1 MAGQRIKGISIEL
14 EGKSTKL
21 VSAIKEVDSN
31 LAKTQSALKDVN
43 KLLKFD
49 PANTELL
56 AQKTKLLD
64 SAIKDTEKQLQTL
77 READKQAKDQLA
89 NGKLGQEQYD
99 ALQREI
105 IDTENRL
112 KSLEEQAKK
121 IPSAMGAS
129 LKEAGKKVQEF
140 GGKVSNF
147 GEGMT
152 KNVTTPIVAVG
163 TASLAAFNEVDKGL
177 DIVLQ
182 KTGAS
187 GEALEGM
194 ENAVKNI
201 AKTIPTSFETAGTAV
216 GEINTRFGL
225 VGEDLEKLSI
235 QFIKFAD
242 LNSTDVNNSIDTVQK
257 ALAAFGRGSEDAG
270 HLLDV
275 MNKVGQDTGVSMDTL
290 SSSLITNAA
299 ALQEM
304 GLSMEDSVVFMGQLE
319 KSGASADTVLSG
331 LRKALKNSAK
341 DGKDMNTALAELQ
354 DSILN
359 GTDSMDGLTAAYDLF
374 GKSGDM
380 VYAAIQN
387 GTLDF
392 NNLAGA
398 ALECEGSVSN
408 TYDNMSDA
416 NERFQT
422 VLNAVMELGYEI
434 ADALMP
440 TIQQVIEQVLPVIQ
454 GLIDKWTGLSPE
466 MQQFIIKAALV
477 VAAIGPIIAIV
488 GQVISVIGAVMG
500 ALGSVV
506 SFLGG
511 PLTIAIGAAIGIGVL
526 LYKNWDTIKTK
537 AGELL
542 GTIKEKFSAIK
553 QNITEKIDG
562 AKEKVR
568 SAIEKIK
575 SFFNFS
581 WSLPHLKMPHLSITG
596 SFNLL
601 PPSVPKFSISWYRK
615 AMDNARILDGAQL
628 FGTMGGKL
636 LGGGEAGKEM
646 IVGQQSMIDMIR
658 QASAQSNGS
667 IVSAI
672 ARMSSDLISMM
683 GQYFPQFANMQMVTD
698 TGKLIGELSPGIDAE
713 MGKISRRKGRNN

>member
-1 MAGQRIKGISIEL
+1 MPSGRIKGITIEL
-14 EGKSTKL
+14 DGNATHL
-21 VSAIKEVDSN
+21 VSAFKDIDSH

-49 PANTELL
+49 PANAELL
-56 AQKTKLLD
+56 SQKQKLLA
-64 SAIKDTEKQLQTL
+64 SSIEDTKKKLDTL
-77 READKQAKDQLA
+77 KEADKQAKEQLA
-89 NGKLGQEQYD
+89 NGEMGQAEYD

-105 IDTENRL
+105 IDTEQKL

-121 IPSAMGAS
+121 MPSAFQAAMS
-129 LKEAGKKVQEF
+129 EAGKKISETGSKIKSF
-140 GGKVSNF
+140 GDS
-147 GEGMT
+147 MT
-152 KNVTTPIVAVG
+152 KKVTAPIVAVG
-163 TASLAAFNEVDKGL
+163 TASLAAFNEVDKGM

-194 ENAVKNI
+194 ENAVKKI

-216 GEINTRFGL
+216 GEVNTRFGL
-225 VGEDLEKLSI
+225 VGDELEDLSTR
-235 QFIKFAD
+235 FIKFAD
-242 LNSTDVNNSIDTVQK
+242 LNSTDVNNSIDMVQK
-257 ALAAFGRGSEDAG
+257 SLAAFGKGSESAG

-304 GLSMEDSVVFMGQLE
+304 GLSMDESVVFMGQLE

-331 LRKALKNSAK
+331 LRKAMKNSAAE
-341 DGKDMNTALAELQ
+341 GKDMNTALAELQ

-392 NNLAGA
+392 NNLSGA
-398 ALECEGSVSN
+398 ALDCEGSVTT
-408 TYDNMSDA
+408 TYEIMSDA

-434 ADALMP
+434 AEALMP

-454 GLIDKWTGLSPE
+454 GMIDKWNGLSPE

-477 VAAIGPIIAIV
+477 VAAIGPVVSAI
-488 GQVISVIGAVMG
+488 GSVISIIGSAVG
-500 ALGSVV
+500 ALGSIV

-511 PLTIAIGAAIGIGVL
+511 PVTIAIGAAIALGVA
-526 LYKNWDTIKTK
+526 LYKNWDTVKSK
-537 AGELL
+537 ASELAQSV
-542 GTIKEKFSAIK
+542 KQKFEDIRNGIS
-553 QNITEKIDG
+553 EKIEG
-562 AKEKVR
+562 AKERVR
-568 SAIEKIK
+568 SAIDAIK
-575 SFFNFS
+575 GFFNFS
-581 WSLPHLKMPHLSITG
+581 WSLPQLKLPHITISG
-596 SFNLL
+596 SFSLM
-601 PPSVPKFSISWYRK
+601 PPRVPSFGIQWYKK
-615 AMDNARILDGAQL
+615 AMDNAMILDGAQI
-628 FGTMGGKL
+628 FGSMGNQL

-646 IVGQQSMIDMIR
+646 IVGQQSMMDMIKDATS
-658 QASAQSNGS
+658 QSFGSLTGAITSAATMLLN
-667 IVSAI
+667 V
-672 ARMSSDLISMM
+672 MTE
-683 GQYFPQFANMQMVTD
+683 YFPQFANMQMVTD
-698 TGKLIGELSPGIDAE
+698 TGALVGELKYGIDAE
-713 MGKISRRKGRNN
+713 LGKMSGHKERNH

>member
-1 MAGQRIKGISIEL
+1 MPSGRIKGITIEL
-14 EGKSTKL
+14 DGNATHL
-21 VSAIKEVDSN
+21 VSAFKDIDSH

-49 PANTELL
+49 PANAELL
-56 AQKTKLLD
+56 SQKQKLLA
-64 SAIKDTEKQLQTL
+64 SSIEDTKKKLDTL
-77 READKQAKDQLA
+77 KEADKQAKEQLA
-89 NGKLGQEQYD
+89 NGEMGQAEYD

-105 IDTENRL
+105 IDTEQKL

-121 IPSAMGAS
+121 MPTAFQAAMS
-129 LKEAGKKVQEF
+129 EAGKKISETGSKIKSF
-140 GGKVSNF
+140 GDS
-147 GEGMT
+147 MT
-152 KNVTTPIVAVG
+152 KKVTAPIVAVG
-163 TASLAAFNEVDKGL
+163 TASLAAFNEVDKGM

-194 ENAVKNI
+194 ENAVKKI

-216 GEINTRFGL
+216 GEVNTRFGL
-225 VGEDLEKLSI
+225 VGDELEDLSTR
-235 QFIKFAD
+235 FIKFAD
-242 LNSTDVNNSIDTVQK
+242 LNSTDVNNSIDMVQK
-257 ALAAFGRGSEDAG
+257 SLAAFGKGSESAG

-304 GLSMEDSVVFMGQLE
+304 GLSMDESVVFMGQLE

-331 LRKALKNSAK
+331 LRKAMKNSAAE
-341 DGKDMNTALAELQ
+341 GKDMNTALAELQ

-392 NNLAGA
+392 NNLSGA
-398 ALECEGSVSN
+398 ALDCEGSVTT
-408 TYDNMSDA
+408 TYENMSDA

-434 ADALMP
+434 AEALMP

-454 GLIDKWTGLSPE
+454 GLIDKWNGLSPE

-477 VAAIGPIIAIV
+477 VAAIGPVVSAI
-488 GQVISVIGAVMG
+488 GSVISIIGSAVG
-500 ALGSVV
+500 ALGSIV

-511 PLTIAIGAAIGIGVL
+511 PVTIAIGAAIALGVA
-526 LYKNWDTIKTK
+526 LYKNWDTVKSK
-537 AGELL
+537 ASELAQSV
-542 GTIKEKFSAIK
+542 KQKFEDIRNGIS
-553 QNITEKIDG
+553 EKIEG
-562 AKEKVR
+562 AKERVR
-568 SAIEKIK
+568 SAIDAIK
-575 SFFNFS
+575 GFFNFS
-581 WSLPHLKMPHLSITG
+581 WSLPQLKLPHITISG
-596 SFNLL
+596 SFSLM
-601 PPSVPKFSISWYRK
+601 PPRVPSFGIQWYKK
-615 AMDNARILDGAQL
+615 AMDNAMILDGAQI
-628 FGTMGGKL
+628 FGSMGNQL

-646 IVGQQSMIDMIR
+646 IVGQQSMMDMIKDATS
-658 QASAQSNGS
+658 QSFGSLTGAITSAAAMLLN
-667 IVSAI
+667 V
-672 ARMSSDLISMM
+672 MTE
-683 GQYFPQFANMQMVTD
+683 YFPQFANMQMVTD
-698 TGKLIGELSPGIDAE
+698 TGALVGELKYGIDAE
-713 MGKISRRKGRNN
+713 LGKMSGHKERNH

>member
-1 MAGQRIKGISIEL
+1 MPSGRIKGITIEL
-14 EGKSTKL
+14 DGNATHL
-21 VSAIKEVDSN
+21 VSAFKDIDSH

-49 PANTELL
+49 PANAELL
-56 AQKTKLLD
+56 SQKQKLLA
-64 SAIKDTEKQLQTL
+64 SSIEDTKKKLDTL
-77 READKQAKDQLA
+77 KEADKQAKEQLA
-89 NGKLGQEQYD
+89 NGEMGQAEYD

-105 IDTENRL
+105 IDTEQKL

-121 IPSAMGAS
+121 MPTAFRAAMS
-129 LKEAGKKVQEF
+129 EAGKKISETGSKIKSF
-140 GGKVSNF
+140 GDS
-147 GEGMT
+147 MT
-152 KNVTTPIVAVG
+152 KKVTAPIVAVG
-163 TASLAAFNEVDKGL
+163 TASLAAFNEVDKGM

-194 ENAVKNI
+194 ENAVKKI

-216 GEINTRFGL
+216 GEVNTRFGL
-225 VGEDLEKLSI
+225 VGDELEDLSTR
-235 QFIKFAD
+235 FIKFAD
-242 LNSTDVNNSIDTVQK
+242 LNSTDVNNSIDMVQK
-257 ALAAFGRGSEDAG
+257 SLAAFGKGSESAG

-304 GLSMEDSVVFMGQLE
+304 GLSMDESVVFMGQLE

-331 LRKALKNSAK
+331 LRKAMKNSAAE
-341 DGKDMNTALAELQ
+341 GKDMNTALAELQ

-392 NNLAGA
+392 NNLSGA
-398 ALECEGSVSN
+398 ALDCEGSVTT
-408 TYDNMSDA
+408 TYENMSDA

-434 ADALMP
+434 AEALMP

-454 GLIDKWTGLSPE
+454 GLIDKWNGLSPE

-477 VAAIGPIIAIV
+477 VAAIGPVVSAI
-488 GQVISVIGAVMG
+488 GSVISIIGSAVG
-500 ALGSVV
+500 ALGSIV

-511 PLTIAIGAAIGIGVL
+511 PVTIAIGAAIALGVA
-526 LYKNWDTIKTK
+526 LYKNWDTVKSK
-537 AGELL
+537 ASELAQSV
-542 GTIKEKFSAIK
+542 KQKFEDIRNGIS
-553 QNITEKIDG
+553 EKIEG
-562 AKEKVR
+562 AKERVR
-568 SAIEKIK
+568 SAIDAIK
-575 SFFNFS
+575 GFFNFS
-581 WSLPHLKMPHLSITG
+581 WSLPQLKLPHITISG
-596 SFNLL
+596 SFSLM
-601 PPSVPKFSISWYRK
+601 PPRVPSFGIQWYKK
-615 AMDNARILDGAQL
+615 AMDNAMILDGAQI
-628 FGTMGGKL
+628 FGSMGNQL

-646 IVGQQSMIDMIR
+646 IVGQQSMMDMIKDATS
-658 QASAQSNGS
+658 QSFGSLTGAITSAAAMLLN
-667 IVSAI
+667 V
-672 ARMSSDLISMM
+672 MTE
-683 GQYFPQFANMQMVTD
+683 YFPQFANMQMVTD
-698 TGKLIGELSPGIDAE
+698 TGALVGELKYGIDAE
-713 MGKISRRKGRNN
+713 LGKMSGHKERNH

>member
-1 MAGQRIKGISIEL
+1 MPSGRIKGITIEL
-14 EGKSTKL
+14 DGNATHL
-21 VSAIKEVDSN
+21 VSAFKDIDSH

-49 PANTELL
+49 PANAELL
-56 AQKTKLLD
+56 SQKQKLLA
-64 SAIKDTEKQLQTL
+64 SSIEDTKKKLDTL
-77 READKQAKDQLA
+77 KEADKQAKEQLA
-89 NGKLGQEQYD
+89 NGEMGQAEYD

-105 IDTENRL
+105 IDTEQKL

-121 IPSAMGAS
+121 MPTAFQAAMS
-129 LKEAGKKVQEF
+129 EAGKKISETGSKIKSF
-140 GGKVSNF
+140 GDS
-147 GEGMT
+147 MT
-152 KNVTTPIVAVG
+152 KKVTAPIVAVG
-163 TASLAAFNEVDKGL
+163 TASLAAFNEVDKGM

-194 ENAVKNI
+194 ENAVKKI

-216 GEINTRFGL
+216 GEVNTRFGL
-225 VGEDLEKLSI
+225 VGDELEDLSTR
-235 QFIKFAD
+235 FIKFAD
-242 LNSTDVNNSIDTVQK
+242 LNSTDVNNSIDMVQK
-257 ALAAFGRGSEDAG
+257 SLAAFGKGSESAG

-304 GLSMEDSVVFMGQLE
+304 GLSMDESVVFMGQLE

-331 LRKALKNSAK
+331 LRKAMKNSAAE
-341 DGKDMNTALAELQ
+341 GKDMNTALAELQ

-392 NNLAGA
+392 NNLSGA
-398 ALECEGSVSN
+398 ALDCEGSVTT
-408 TYDNMSDA
+408 TYENMSDA

-434 ADALMP
+434 AEALMP

-454 GLIDKWTGLSPE
+454 GLIDKWNGLSPE

-477 VAAIGPIIAIV
+477 VAAIGPVVSAI
-488 GQVISVIGAVMG
+488 GSVISIIGSAVG
-500 ALGSVV
+500 ALGSIV

-511 PLTIAIGAAIGIGVL
+511 PVTIAIGAAIALGVA
-526 LYKNWDTIKTK
+526 LYKNWDTVKSK
-537 AGELL
+537 ASELAQSV
-542 GTIKEKFSAIK
+542 KQKFEDIRNGIS
-553 QNITEKIDG
+553 EKIEG
-562 AKEKVR
+562 AKERVR
-568 SAIEKIK
+568 SAIDAIK
-575 SFFNFS
+575 GFFNFS
-581 WSLPHLKMPHLSITG
+581 WSLPQLKLPHITISG
-596 SFNLL
+596 SFSLM
-601 PPSVPKFSISWYRK
+601 PPRVPSFGIQWYKK
-615 AMDNARILDGAQL
+615 AMDNAMILDGAQI
-628 FGTMGGKL
+628 FGSMGNQL

-646 IVGQQSMIDMIR
+646 IVGQQSMMDMIKDATS
-658 QASAQSNGS
+658 QSFGSLTGAITSAATMLLN
-667 IVSAI
+667 V
-672 ARMSSDLISMM
+672 MTE
-683 GQYFPQFANMQMVTD
+683 YFPQFANMQMVTD
-698 TGKLIGELSPGIDAE
+698 TGVLVGELKYGIDAE
-713 MGKISRRKGRNN
+713 LGKMSGHKERNH

>member
-1 MAGQRIKGISIEL
+1 MPSGRIKGITIEL
-14 EGKSTKL
+14 DGNATHL
-21 VSAIKEVDSN
+21 VSAFKDIDSH

-49 PANTELL
+49 PANAELL
-56 AQKTKLLD
+56 SQKQKLLA
-64 SAIKDTEKQLQTL
+64 SSIEDTKKKLDTL
-77 READKQAKDQLA
+77 KEADKQAKEQLA
-89 NGKLGQEQYD
+89 NGEMGQAEYD

-105 IDTENRL
+105 IDTEQKL

-121 IPSAMGAS
+121 MPTAFQAAMS
-129 LKEAGKKVQEF
+129 EAGKKISETGSKIKSF
-140 GGKVSNF
+140 GDS
-147 GEGMT
+147 MT
-152 KNVTTPIVAVG
+152 KKVTAPIVAVG
-163 TASLAAFNEVDKGL
+163 TASLAAFNEVDKGM

-194 ENAVKNI
+194 ENAVKKI

-216 GEINTRFGL
+216 GEVNTRFGL
-225 VGEDLEKLSI
+225 MGDELEDLSTR
-235 QFIKFAD
+235 FIKFAD
-242 LNSTDVNNSIDTVQK
+242 LNSTDVNNSIDMVQK
-257 ALAAFGRGSEDAG
+257 SLAAFGKGSESAG

-304 GLSMEDSVVFMGQLE
+304 GLSMDESVVFMGQLE

-331 LRKALKNSAK
+331 LRKAMKNSAAE
-341 DGKDMNTALAELQ
+341 GKDMNTALAELQ

-392 NNLAGA
+392 NNLSGA
-398 ALECEGSVSN
+398 ALDCEGSVTT
-408 TYDNMSDA
+408 TYENMSDA

-434 ADALMP
+434 AEALMP

-454 GLIDKWTGLSPE
+454 GLIDKWNGLSPE

-477 VAAIGPIIAIV
+477 VAAIGPVVSAI
-488 GQVISVIGAVMG
+488 GSVISIIGSAVG
-500 ALGSVV
+500 ALGSIV

-511 PLTIAIGAAIGIGVL
+511 PVTIAIGAAIALGVA
-526 LYKNWDTIKTK
+526 LYKNWDTVKSK
-537 AGELL
+537 ASELAQSV
-542 GTIKEKFSAIK
+542 KQKFEDIRNGIS
-553 QNITEKIDG
+553 EKIEG
-562 AKEKVR
+562 AKERVR
-568 SAIEKIK
+568 SAIDAIK
-575 SFFNFS
+575 GFFNFS
-581 WSLPHLKMPHLSITG
+581 WSLPQLKLPHITISG
-596 SFNLL
+596 SFSLM
-601 PPSVPKFSISWYRK
+601 PPRVPSFGIQWYKK
-615 AMDNARILDGAQL
+615 AMDNAMILDGAQI
-628 FGTMGGKL
+628 FGSMGNQL

-646 IVGQQSMIDMIR
+646 IVGQQSMMDMIKDATS
-658 QASAQSNGS
+658 QSFGSLTGAITSAATMLLN
-667 IVSAI
+667 V
-672 ARMSSDLISMM
+672 MTE
-683 GQYFPQFANMQMVTD
+683 YFPQFANMQMVTD
-698 TGKLIGELSPGIDAE
+698 TGALVGELKYGIDAE
-713 MGKISRRKGRNN
+713 LGKMSGHKERNH

>member
-1 MAGQRIKGISIEL
+1 MPSGRIKGITIEL
-14 EGKSTKL
+14 DGNATHL
-21 VSAIKEVDSN
+21 VSAFKDIDSH

-49 PANTELL
+49 PANAELL
-56 AQKTKLLD
+56 SQKQKLLA
-64 SAIKDTEKQLQTL
+64 SSIEDTKKKLDTL
-77 READKQAKDQLA
+77 KEADKQAKEQLA
-89 NGKLGQEQYD
+89 NGEMGQAEYD

-105 IDTENRL
+105 IDTEQKL

-121 IPSAMGAS
+121 MPTAFQAAMS
-129 LKEAGKKVQEF
+129 EAGKKISETGSKIKSF
-140 GGKVSNF
+140 GDS
-147 GEGMT
+147 MT
-152 KNVTTPIVAVG
+152 KKVTAPIVAVG
-163 TASLAAFNEVDKGL
+163 TASLAAFNEVDKGM

-194 ENAVKNI
+194 ENAVKKI

-216 GEINTRFGL
+216 GEVNTRFGL
-225 VGEDLEKLSI
+225 VGDELEDLSTR
-235 QFIKFAD
+235 FIKFAD
-242 LNSTDVNNSIDTVQK
+242 LNSTDVNNSIDMVQK
-257 ALAAFGRGSEDAG
+257 SLAAFGKGSESAG

-304 GLSMEDSVVFMGQLE
+304 GLSMDESVVFMGQLE

-331 LRKALKNSAK
+331 LRKAMKNSAAE
-341 DGKDMNTALAELQ
+341 GKDMNTALAELQ

-392 NNLAGA
+392 NNLSGA
-398 ALECEGSVSN
+398 ALDCEGSVTT
-408 TYDNMSDA
+408 TYENMSDA

-434 ADALMP
+434 AEALMP

-454 GLIDKWTGLSPE
+454 GLIDKWNGLSPE

-477 VAAIGPIIAIV
+477 VAAIGPVVSAI
-488 GQVISVIGAVMG
+488 GSVISIIGSAVG
-500 ALGSVV
+500 ALGSIV

-511 PLTIAIGAAIGIGVL
+511 PVTIAIGAAIALGVA
-526 LYKNWDTIKTK
+526 LYKNWATVKSK
-537 AGELL
+537 ASELAQSV
-542 GTIKEKFSAIK
+542 KQKFEDIRNGIS
-553 QNITEKIDG
+553 EKIEG
-562 AKEKVR
+562 AKERVR
-568 SAIEKIK
+568 SAIDAIK
-575 SFFNFS
+575 GFFNFS
-581 WSLPHLKMPHLSITG
+581 WSLPQLKLPHITISG
-596 SFNLL
+596 SFSLM
-601 PPSVPKFSISWYRK
+601 PPRVPSFGIQWYKK
-615 AMDNARILDGAQL
+615 AMDNAMILDGAQI
-628 FGTMGGKL
+628 FGSMGNQL

-646 IVGQQSMIDMIR
+646 IVGQQSMMDMIKDATS
-658 QASAQSNGS
+658 QSFGSLTGAITSAAAMLLN
-667 IVSAI
+667 V
-672 ARMSSDLISMM
+672 MTE
-683 GQYFPQFANMQMVTD
+683 YFPQFANMQMVTD
-698 TGKLIGELSPGIDAE
+698 TGALVGELKYGIDAE
-713 MGKISRRKGRNN
+713 LGKMSGHKERNH